1 MKGRIEI
8 LLEEKK
14 LTQAAF
20 ADMIGVG
27 RSSIT
32 HLIKGRDK
40 FSNVIASNTLLT
52 FPEINP
58 VWLLKGEGDMY
69 KPSYLKREIPNN
81 EEFTNKDDSLITEK
95 QLNIEPKIKN
105 DFTFKNV
112 NMDESLSF
120 QELNI
125 PVQQDREKEEIFK
138 PDTVKTQENV
148 LENNES
154 EINNRNNKK
163 IEKVMF
169 FYTDQTFE
177 EYYPKNRS

>member
-8 LLEEKK
+8 LLAEKK

-58 VWLLKGEGDMY
+58 VWLLKGKGDMY
-69 KPSYLKREIPNN
+69 KPSYFKREIPNN
-81 EEFTNKDDSLITEK
+81 EEFTNKNDNLITEK

-105 DFTFKNV
+105 DLSLKNI

-125 PVQQDREKEEIFK
+125 PMQDRGKEEIFK
-138 PDTVKTQENV
+138 SDTVKTQENV

-154 EINNRNNKK
+154 ETNNIKNKK

>member
-1 MKGRIEI
+1 MKERIEL

-32 HLIKGRDK
+32 HLIRGRDK

-58 VWLLKGEGDMY
+58 VWLLKGEGNMY
-69 KPSYLKREIPNN
+69 KPSYYLKEMPGK
-81 EEFTNKDDSLITEK
+81 EEDVS
-95 QLNIEPKIKN
+95 KN
-105 DFTFKNV
+105 DRIIPEKLLNKETEFKHELPFKNV
-112 NMDESLSF
+112 NMEEYLSF
-120 QELNI
+120 QESNI
-125 PVQQDREKEEIFK
+125 PIQDKEKDVIFNSETLK
-138 PDTVKTQENV
+138 KTENV
-148 LENNES
+148 MEDNER
-154 EINNRNNKK
+154 EPNYKKNKT
-163 IEKVMF
+163 IEKVMI

-177 EYYPKNRS
+177 EYYPKKRS

>member
-1 MKGRIEI
+1 MKERIEI

-14 LTQAAF
+14 LTQASF

-32 HLIKGRDK
+32 HLIRGRDK

-58 VWLLKGEGDMY
+58 VWLLKGEGNMY
-69 KPSYLKREIPNN
+69 KPSYFLKEIPDK
-81 EEFTNKDDSLITEK
+81 EGYAS
-95 QLNIEPKIKN
+95 KN
-105 DFTFKNV
+105 DSIIPEEQQNKETEMKHELTFNNA

-120 QELNI
+120 QESNI
-125 PVQQDREKEEIFK
+125 PIQDREKEVIFNSDK
-138 PDTVKTQENV
+138 VKKQENV
-148 LENNES
+148 LEGS
-154 EINNRNNKK
+154 EREVNYIKNKI
-163 IEKVMF
+163 IEKVMI

>member
-95 QLNIEPKIKN
+95 QLNQEPKIKN

-125 PVQQDREKEEIFK
+125 PVQDREKEEIFK